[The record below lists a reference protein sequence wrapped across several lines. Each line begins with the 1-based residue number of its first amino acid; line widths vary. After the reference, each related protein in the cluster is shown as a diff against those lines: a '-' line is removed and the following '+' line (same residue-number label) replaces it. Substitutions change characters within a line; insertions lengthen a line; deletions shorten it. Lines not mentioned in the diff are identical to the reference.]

1 MPGPSVTDVLNAGGL
16 DPAFRSNCT
25 GYPYMYLDLTVPTN
39 TSILVTMFFAEYPT
53 YTAREMSVKIG
64 GLQAL
69 QHYNIYKEAG
79 YFNATQKTFRIT
91 TTSNVLRIFYQANKD
106 SVIFNALSVLLDDNR
121 PAINL
126 VQQVRL
132 PPVPFPPPAPPPP
145 PPQLLIPSAELGTS
159 TWKCSDAS
167 VAHWDD
173 GAMTSGIYAIK
184 MWMGNDPTANT
195 SQQITC
201 GIQVGYRSRST
212 MTSGEVHGNTMGSDP
227 LSIDIADDETIIG
240 IDLNFGRYFYGFSAI
255 QTSKRRID
263 VKAMI
268 YRADYSLAG
277 DTITHSFVNVSSFFG
292 TSSLN
297 TFGCLCSLGVWAWGI
312 ASPSPAPQPPPPVPS
327 PNPPARM
334 PSSPSFPP
342 EGPPPLYFSCP
353 PPPPGPQAELR
364 PPPPVPARPK
374 PSPPSF
380 APQEPPHAPPTSAG
394 PPPPPHPD
402 SPSSRE
408 PPPAPSPPAGYP
420 SPREPPRS
428 PPAAPREPP
437 PAPPA
442 DSPSPRQPPLPPPG
456 VPHRPALPPPH
467 PDSPSSREPPP
478 ATSPP
483 AGYPSPHAPPV
494 APPASPRE
502 PPPSP
507 PPESPSPRQPPL
519 PPPEI
524 LHQRAPPPPHPDS
537 PSSREPPPAPSPPA
551 GYPSPRDPPRSPPA
565 APREP
570 PPAPPADSPS
580 PRQPPLPPPGV
591 PHRPAPPPPHPDSPS
606 SREPPP
612 ATSPRAG
619 YPSPRSPPLAPPAAP
634 RAREPPPSPP
644 PESPS
649 PRQPPLPPPEILH
662 QRAPPPPPHP
672 DSPSSREPPLAPSP
686 PAGYA
691 APREPPPA
699 PPADSPSPRQ
709 PPLPPPGVPHRPALP
724 PPHPDSP
731 SSREPPP
738 ASSPPAAYPSPRS
751 PPLAPPAAPREPPPS
766 PPPESPSP
774 RQPPL
779 PPPEILHQRAP
790 PPPHPDSPSSREP
803 PPKPSP
809 PAGYPSPRQP
819 PFASA
824 PPASPRAPRGYPSP
838 GQPPFAPPSGSPP
851 PPQASPPLTG
861 STPPPST
868 GFPWRLSCARSG
880 FFDFDKHYWEGS
892 DTSRTFLTASSG
904 NGVQS
909 TRVDYATNNIIN
921 IPADLVPGLQGSC
934 SGSPEMKLNL
944 SIPSNVPSLVV
955 TLYFSE
961 NRYFREGQR
970 KMNISINGLEALSN
984 FDIYATVLAQFTAVQ
999 YSFVINNFANSVS
1012 VDYKDLPPF
1021 GGAVFNAI
1029 SVLPDDGS
1037 VSAPG
1042 LGRPPKFQ
1050 PPPPS
1055 SPPPPACTSPGSSD
1069 STVLLIEECWTKG
1082 QGCMDGSC
1090 NLGGQSAS
1098 LGPVGG
1104 TGYIVTTITLS
1115 PPAIVY
1121 YLAFQIENQA
1131 APPNF
1136 WEARITTQDGPA
1148 FIFIADTFVNSSAF
1162 SPVIKLIK
1170 VKVPSGSNSVD
1181 LKLTARQ
1188 DDAYISVSDIQFYP
1202 ASI

>member
-1 MPGPSVTDVLNAGGL
+1 MHRGCWLPLTLRNFLTDVRHVWDSCGHRLTSCNITLDSVEIRGNLTNLRNFKPGILGMRQPNSQRFYFDPLDSGLLTIKLTVGSPPPASHGHEFCNTMLPCAFYLAFKERPLHFVLQGQEGGHVIFLNSLSIAPDDGITYAYGVGLPDRFPSPPAAPPPPSPPPTPPSPPLPPPRPPPKPPSPPPPALGIPYRLSCAAEDFRNGTDVWSGWKFTETLLKGQRDYKMPGSSVTDVLNAGGL

-25 GYPYMYLDLTVPTN
+25 GYPYMYLDLAVPTN
-39 TSILVTMFFAEYPT
+39 TSILVTMFFAEYPA

-69 QHYNIYKEAG
+69 QHYNIHKEAG

-91 TTSNVLRIFYQANKD
+91 TTSNVLRIFYQAEKD
-106 SVIFNALSVLLDDNR
+106 RVIFNALSVLLDDNR

-126 VQQVRL
+126 VQKVPL

-159 TWKCSDAS
+159 TRKCSDAS

-173 GAMTSGIYAIK
+173 GAMTSGISAIR
-184 MWMGNDPTANT
+184 MWMVNDPTAST
-195 SQQITC
+195 SQIITC
-201 GIQVGYRSRST
+201 GIQVGYRSPSS

-227 LSIDIADDETIIG
+227 LSIDIADDETVIG
-240 IDLNFGRYFYGFSAI
+240 IDLNFGRFFHGFSAI

-263 VKAMI
+263 VKTMI
-268 YRADYSLAG
+268 ESADSVLAG
-277 DTITHSFVNVSSFFG
+277 DTTTHSFVNVSSFFG
-292 TSSLN
+292 TSSLD

-312 ASPSPAPQPPPPVPS
+312 ASPSPAPQAPPPVPN

-342 EGPPPLYFSCP
+342 EGPPPLYFPSP

-364 PPPPVPARPK
+364 PPPPVPARPE

-380 APQEPPHAPPTSAG
+380 APQEPPHAPPISAG

-420 SPREPPRS
+420 SPREPPRA
-428 PPAAPREPP
+428 PPAAPREPS

-456 VPHRPALPPPH
+456 NPRSSAPPPPH
-467 PDSPSSREPPP
+467 PASPSSREPPP

-483 AGYPSPHAPPV
+483 AGYPSP
-494 APPASPRE
+494 
-502 PPPSP
+502 
-507 PPESPSPRQPPL
+507 
-519 PPPEI
+519 
-524 LHQRAPPPPHPDS
+524 
-537 PSSREPPPAPSPPA
+537 
-551 GYPSPRDPPRSPPA
+551 RDPP
-565 APREP
+565 
-570 PPAPPADSPS
+570 
-580 PRQPPLPPPGV
+580 L
-591 PHRPAPPPPHPDSPS
+591 
-606 SREPPP
+606 
-612 ATSPRAG
+612 
-619 YPSPRSPPLAPPAAP
+619 
-634 RAREPPPSPP
+634 
-644 PESPS
+644 
-649 PRQPPLPPPEILH
+649 
-662 QRAPPPPPHP
+662 
-672 DSPSSREPPLAPSP
+672 
-686 PAGYA
+686 
-691 APREPPPA
+691 
-699 PPADSPSPRQ
+699 
-709 PPLPPPGVPHRPALP
+709 
-724 PPHPDSP
+724 
-731 SSREPPP
+731 
-738 ASSPPAAYPSPRS
+738 
-751 PPLAPPAAPREPPPS
+751 
-766 PPPESPSP
+766 
-774 RQPPL
+774 
-779 PPPEILHQRAP
+779 
-790 PPPHPDSPSSREP
+790 
-803 PPKPSP
+803 
-809 PAGYPSPRQP
+809 
-819 PFASA
+819 A
-824 PPASPRAPRGYPSP
+824 PPASPRAPGGYPSP
-838 GQPPFAPPSGSPP
+838 GQPQFAPPFGSPP
-851 PPQASPPLTG
+851 PPQASPPPTG
-861 STPPPST
+861 SIPPPST

-904 NGVQS
+904 NGAQS
-909 TRVDYATNNIIN
+909 IRVDYATNNIIN

-934 SGSPEMKLNL
+934 SGSPEMQLNL
-944 SIPSNVPSLVV
+944 SVPSNVPSLVV

-999 YSFVINNFANSVS
+999 YSFVINNFANSIS
-1012 VDYKDLPPF
+1012 VDYKDLPPL

-1050 PPPPS
+1050 PPPPF
-1055 SPPPPACTSPGSSD
+1055 SPPPPACFSPGSSD
-1069 STVLLIEECWTKG
+1069 STVLFIEECWTKG
-1082 QGCMDGSC
+1082 EGCMDGSC
-1090 NLGGQSAS
+1090 NLAGQSAS

-1115 PPAIVY
+1115 PPTIVY
-1121 YLAFQIENQA
+1121 YLAFQIENQGK
-1131 APPNF
+1131 PPNF

-1148 FIFIADTFVNSSAF
+1148 FTFIADTFVNSSAF
-1162 SPVIKLIK
+1162 SPVVKLIK
-1170 VKVPSGSNSVD
+1170 VKVPDGSNYVD

-1188 DDAYISVSDIQFYP
+1188 DDAYILVSDIQFYQ